1 MLADPSLLL
10 RRVRQ
15 LSAADEARM
24 REATDAAA
32 RSMAYGLPGGVG
44 AEEAIVREML
54 ASVVAPVAA
63 ESGAGRRRK
72 NWWNE
77 RDW

>member
-15 LSAADEARM
+15 LSAAEESSM
-24 REATDAAA
+24 RDATDAAA
-32 RSMAYGLPGGVG
+32 RSMAYGLPGGTG
-44 AEEAIVREML
+44 AEEAVVREML
-54 ASVVAPVAA
+54 ASAVTPVSA

-77 RDW
+77 R